1 MIVVTGIN
9 NRPRAAAP
17 AVTLLQ
23 SAVSGAAMAVFV
35 ISGLLLIVAAS

>member
-17 AVTLLQ
+17 AVSLLQ
-23 SAVSGAAMAVFV
+23 PAVSGVAMAAFV
-35 ISGLLLIVAAS
+35 ISGLLLMVAAS